1 MKDDKDL
8 WSDLL
13 ADADGFREA
22 TLHRTLNR
30 ARRRRVMR
38 RVGQMTAVA
47 LAVGIGAWLW
57 RPQTPRVITRLP
69 QPKITRLEVVSSA
82 PLRMD
87 MVVRSGQ
94 STVRMV
100 ESSPLQI
107 AVVETSRAGGL
118 FRELSDDELL
128 AVVPGKPAVLVRRGP
143 HEAELLM
150 VDATVKSVDS
160 AGQTEEPLKIPV
172 RNTN

>member
-8 WSDLL
+8 WGDLL

-22 TLHRTLNR
+22 TLHRTLSR
-30 ARRRRVMR
+30 ARRRWVMR
-38 RVGQMTAVA
+38 RAGRMAAVA
-47 LAVGIGAWLW
+47 VAVGIGVWLG
-57 RPQTPRVITRLP
+57 RPQAPRVMTRLP
-69 QPKITRLEVVSSA
+69 QPEITHLEVVSSA
-82 PLRMD
+82 PLRTD

-94 STVRMV
+94 SAVRMV

-128 AVVPGKPAVLVRRGP
+128 AVVPGRPAVLVRKGP

-150 VDATVKSVDS
+150 VDAIPKPVNPVEQS
-160 AGQTEEPLKIPV
+160 EEPRVAPG